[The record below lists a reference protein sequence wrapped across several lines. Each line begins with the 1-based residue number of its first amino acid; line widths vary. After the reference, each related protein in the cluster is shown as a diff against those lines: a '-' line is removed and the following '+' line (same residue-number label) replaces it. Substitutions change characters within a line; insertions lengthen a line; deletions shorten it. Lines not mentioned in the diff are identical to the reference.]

1 MFRKKLLTFTRPLE
15 NDTYGIYDPLGVNLL
30 NRLRLGFSHLR
41 KHKFRHN
48 FADTLNPLCSCTLEI
63 EDTEH
68 YFLRYQNNISF
79 RTTLM
84 NDLNNINTSIA
95 SLNSND
101 FLRVILYGDKSFNK
115 ETNCRIL
122 TASIKFNKRYTTF

>member
-68 YFLRYQNNISF
+68 YFLRYQNNILF

-115 ETNCRIL
+115 ETNCKIL